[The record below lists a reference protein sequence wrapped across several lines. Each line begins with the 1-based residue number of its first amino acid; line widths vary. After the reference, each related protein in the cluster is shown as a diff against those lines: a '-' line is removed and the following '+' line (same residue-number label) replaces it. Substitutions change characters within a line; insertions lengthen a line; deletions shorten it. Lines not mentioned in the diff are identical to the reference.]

1 MPAVEDRAK
10 LVYLLRHAKSSW
22 GDRSQDDHA
31 RSLNARGRHAAD
43 RMGEF
48 LAGRE
53 ELPDLVLC
61 SSSRRTRETLERVQR
76 RLDVEPSVEIERAL
90 YLASCET
97 LLGRLR
103 ELPEE
108 VERVLLVGHNPGI
121 GELAERLAREG
132 PAELRESLGEKF
144 PTGALAIIRLSAP
157 RWIGAAQG
165 GRLEAFVCPRDLEG

>member
-1 MPAVEDRAK
+1 MPAVEDRVK

-22 GDRSQDDHA
+22 GDRSQEDHA
-31 RSLNARGRHAAD
+31 RPLNARGRAAAD
-43 RMGEF
+43 RIGKF
-48 LAGRE
+48 LARRK
-53 ELPDLVLC
+53 ELPDLILC
-61 SSSRRTRETLERVQR
+61 SSARRTQETLERVQR
-76 RLDVEPSVEIERAL
+76 RLDAQPAVEIERAL
-90 YLASCET
+90 YLASGDA
-97 LLGRLR
+97 LLERLR

-121 GELAERLAREG
+121 GEFAKRLAREG
-132 PAELRESLGEKF
+132 PAELRERLGEKF